1 MIKLNKEPQVKAIA
15 DSIWGGKGIHQSSRI
30 VTTQLRYPRLV
41 HSELMTH
48 RVFSRNAS
56 SSRAIPVAKM
66 IEQVRNDPA
75 APYVWTTNK
84 PGMQGDIVTDPELI
98 AKYDQMWIKAANQAA
113 DNAEVLMAEGL
124 HKQVVNR
131 ILEPFQW
138 ISVIVTS
145 TEWDNFFE
153 LRNHGDADPTIKR
166 LAEVMLE
173 KLKESTPAMLKR
185 GEWHLPYISAV
196 ELAKY
201 PIEILLK
208 MSAARCARVS
218 YLTHDGK
225 VPDVNKDIALF
236 DKLIVSKPIHASPVE
251 HQARPASNNELMT
264 GQMCGNLRSDWVQH
278 RKVLEL
284 ADFQERF
291 YGKPANELESK

>member
-1 MIKLNKEPQVKAIA
+1 MNKEPSAKIIA
-15 DSIWGGKGIHQSSRI
+15 DSVGLYGGSRSRLI
-30 VTTQLRYPRLV
+30 TLQLRYPRLV

-98 AKYDQMWIKAANQAA
+98 AKYDQMWIEAANQAA
-113 DNAEVLMAEGL
+113 DNAEVLMGEGL

-145 TEWDNFFE
+145 TEWANWFE
-153 LRNHGDADPTIKR
+153 LRNHKDADPTIKR
-166 LAEVMLE
+166 LAEVME
-173 KLKESTPAMLKR
+173 NAINDSTPISLR
-185 GEWHLPYISAV
+185 EGEWHLPYVSQEEKNA
-196 ELAKY
+196 L
-201 PIEILLK
+201 PIATLVKI
-208 MSAARCARVS
+208 SAARCARVS
-218 YLTHDGK
+218 YLTHDGEF
-225 VPDVNKDIALF
+225 PDVDKDIALYER
-236 DKLIVSKPIHASPVE
+236 LVGSRPLHASPIE
-251 HQARPASNNELMT
+251 HQARVLSVANDEIGLN
-264 GQMCGNLRSDWVQH
+264 GNLSPLWVQH
-278 RKVLEL
+278 RKLLEVNRVV
-284 ADFQERF
+284 A
-291 YGKPANELESK
+291 